1 MSERSDAL
9 ARAASAPRTALICGI
24 SGQDGAYLAREL
36 LSRGYKVVGTSRDAQ
51 VGSFHNLVRLG
62 IRGQVELASM
72 ASNDFRS
79 VLQVLA
85 RHEPHEV
92 YHLAGQSSV
101 GLSFE
106 QPVETLESIALST
119 LNLLEAIRFLGR
131 PIRYYS
137 AGSSECFGDNGDAA
151 SNENTP
157 FRPRSPYAVAKAAA
171 FWQVANYREAYGLF
185 ACSGI
190 LFNHESPLR
199 PERFVTQ
206 KIVRTACR
214 IAAGSAET
222 LHLGNLEIHRDWGW
236 APEYVHA
243 MWLML
248 QQPTPQDFVI
258 ATGVTYPLAD
268 FVSETFQC
276 LGLDWRQHVISDPSL
291 MRPTDLRISRADP
304 ALAASVLGWR
314 ATSHMPDVVPP
325 REPSPIQRATVLRGW
340 MVGLLGW
347 LVCLSAAPSAAEEST
362 RIYKYLRNGAPVFT
376 DVPPARGAYS
386 IYRPSCFACDIYS
399 TVNWNATP
407 LQLDVYSEE
416 INRAAHLYQV
426 DTALVRAVIH
436 AESAFNPR
444 ARSPKGAAGLMQL
457 MPGTARDLGVA
468 DAHVPSEN
476 IRGGVQYL
484 AQLLAQFRNDVRL
497 ATAAYNAGPNAVR
510 KHAGVPPY
518 AETQLYVERVGVLYQ
533 RYKASLRK
541 NS

>member
-1 MSERSDAL
+1 
-9 ARAASAPRTALICGI
+9 
-24 SGQDGAYLAREL
+24 
-36 LSRGYKVVGTSRDAQ
+36 
-51 VGSFHNLVRLG
+51 
-62 IRGQVELASM
+62 
-72 ASNDFRS
+72 
-79 VLQVLA
+79 
-85 RHEPHEV
+85 
-92 YHLAGQSSV
+92 
-101 GLSFE
+101 LSFE

-314 ATSHMPDVVPP
+314 ATSHMPDVV
-325 REPSPIQRATVLRGW
+325 RA
-340 MVGLLGW
+340 MVD
-347 LVCLSAAPSAAEEST
+347 AA
-362 RIYKYLRNGAPVFT
+362 L
-376 DVPPARGAYS
+376 
-386 IYRPSCFACDIYS
+386 
-399 TVNWNATP
+399 
-407 LQLDVYSEE
+407 
-416 INRAAHLYQV
+416 
-426 DTALVRAVIH
+426 
-436 AESAFNPR
+436 
-444 ARSPKGAAGLMQL
+444 
-457 MPGTARDLGVA
+457 A
-468 DAHVPSEN
+468 DE
-476 IRGGVQYL
+476 
-484 AQLLAQFRNDVRL
+484 
-497 ATAAYNAGPNAVR
+497 
-510 KHAGVPPY
+510 
-518 AETQLYVERVGVLYQ
+518 
-533 RYKASLRK
+533 
-541 NS
+541 